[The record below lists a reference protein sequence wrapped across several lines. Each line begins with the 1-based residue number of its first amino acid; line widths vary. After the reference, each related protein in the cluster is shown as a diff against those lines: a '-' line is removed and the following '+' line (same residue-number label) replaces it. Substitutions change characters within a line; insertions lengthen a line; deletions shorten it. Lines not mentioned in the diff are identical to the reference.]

1 MSLAAPNR
9 AAIASSRPL
18 SGLFWAERFVDGDCA
33 TFAHLHCP
41 LRLLVTVQ
49 PERDVVKTGRHLHP
63 SGRELPGRR
72 AIHENLRALRIGV
85 YLSPS
90 DASRGFFIERG
101 VELRLDVVFDLNVT
115 GVGLI
120 TWQPQDQV
128 VLPGSNGRGN
138 WGCPDCFA
146 PLMKTSAPGG

>member
-1 MSLAAPNR
+1 MSFAASNR
-9 AAIASSRPL
+9 GGIASFRAF
-18 SGLFWAERFVDGDCA
+18 SGLFGAERFVDRHRA
-33 TFAHLHCP
+33 TLAHLHCP

-63 SGRELPGRR
+63 SGRELPGRSP
-72 AIHENLRALRIGV
+72 IPKNLRALRIGV

-90 DASRGFFIERG
+90 DACHGFFIERC
-101 VELRLDVVFDLNVT
+101 VELRLAVVFDLNVT

-128 VLPGSNGRGN
+128 VLPGSKRQGH
-138 WGCPDCFA
+138 WSLA
-146 PLMKTSAPGG
+146 

>member
-9 AAIASSRPL
+9 VAIASFRAL

-49 PERDVVKTGRHLHP
+49 PERDVVKTGRHLHA
-63 SGRELPGRR
+63 SGRELPGRSP
-72 AIHENLRALRIGV
+72 IHKNLRALRIGV

-90 DASRGFFIERG
+90 DACHGFFIERG
-101 VELRLDVVFDLNVT
+101 VELRLD
-115 GVGLI
+115 GLI
-120 TWQPQDQV
+120 AFLLHFEA
-128 VLPGSNGRGN
+128 VLRG
-138 WGCPDCFA
+138 G
-146 PLMKTSAPGG
+146 